1 MIHHV
6 DIFAHQTHSV
16 IFLANVVVMFPVFRK
31 VKYVQV
37 RDEIIAINNA
47 AVSST
52 AAFYTMLILNMSV

>member
-1 MIHHV
+1 
-6 DIFAHQTHSV
+6 
-16 IFLANVVVMFPVFRK
+16 MFPVFRK